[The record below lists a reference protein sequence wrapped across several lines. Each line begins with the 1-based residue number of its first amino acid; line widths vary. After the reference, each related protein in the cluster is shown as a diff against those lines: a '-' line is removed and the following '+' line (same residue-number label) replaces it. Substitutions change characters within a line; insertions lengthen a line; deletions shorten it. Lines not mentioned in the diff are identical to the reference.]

1 MGHRLRM
8 SAEVGDWLT
17 DLCAADP
24 AAAAEVGTAIV
35 ALLDA
40 PGPPGSAL
48 VTDPAAHPR
57 PTPASQAAA
66 LEDVQQSLQA
76 ALRLARAAAA
86 EASMDVRRAANE
98 VRELEGE
105 PQHDTTQLAALRRR
119 LAGARLFEQK
129 ATEHSRRSEREVDS
143 FRLRAEAAKASYE
156 AAVAARDL
164 HAGAAA
170 RQHAGNA
177 GQDTDNDRAVAAD
190 GIARAALAHVT
201 ALLAE
206 APLLLRRISDGT
218 TGVAADEAA
227 PPSSATPA
235 GNDTDNGPPTVAP
248 GLLELR
254 ADPLGGDIRLLF
266 AFEPADAAIIL
277 AVLEGEGAIRVYRDT
292 ALSLAGDLL
301 ADISTGKWPPSEPG
315 GAGDV
320 EVAFADSAAFLD
332 RFFPGESGA
341 LRQRAPARASAD
353 TISGLRSR
361 RGVSIADLAAA
372 TGISEERLWVIED
385 GGLRV
390 AQVREAVAC
399 VRALGGRLDLTADLD
414 DSGPVALY

>member
-1 MGHRLRM
+1 M

-40 PGPPGSAL
+40 PDPPGSPL
-48 VTDPAAHPR
+48 VNDPAVHPR

-66 LEDVQQSLQA
+66 LEAAQQSLQA

-86 EASMDVRRAANE
+86 QASMDVRRAANE
-98 VRELEGE
+98 VRGLERE
-105 PQHDTTQLAALRRR
+105 PQHDTTELAALRRR
-119 LAGARLFEQK
+119 LAGARLLEQK
-129 ATEHSRRSEREVDS
+129 VTEHSRRSEREVDS

-156 AAVAARDL
+156 AATDARDL
-164 HAGAAA
+164 HAGAA

-206 APLLLRRISDGT
+206 APRLLRRISDGT
-218 TGVAADEAA
+218 SGVAADAGEAA
-227 PPSSATPA
+227 PPSSASPA
-235 GNDTDNGPPTVAP
+235 GTAADNGPPTVAP

-266 AFEPADAAIIL
+266 AFEPADAATLL
-277 AVLEGEGAIRVYRDT
+277 AVLEGEGAIRVHRET

-301 ADISTGKWPPSEPG
+301 ADIRTGTWPPSEPD

-320 EVAFADSAAFLD
+320 EVAFANSAAFLD

-341 LRQRAPARASAD
+341 LRQRAAAWASAE

-361 RGVSIADLAAA
+361 RGVSLADLAAA

-399 VRALGGRLDLTADLD
+399 LRALGGRLDLTAELD